1 VSVQAQLV
9 LHRFDRFVDPA
20 AKRLVL
26 TVRSSQRAEVERE
39 SVDVYR
45 HALLQAS
52 LTRENHKNAG
62 KKENR
67 AGTFGFL
74 VTLNKHERCEPSRR
88 RIQGLSCCG
97 ASEIA
102 PIPSVLSGLNF
113 ANGVEL
119 FREKPSHLY
128 ADYVN

>member
-88 RIQGLSCCG
+88 RIQGIELLWRVRNSAYSECSLRFEFRQWGG
-97 ASEIA
+97 AFPRKAVA
-102 PIPSVLSGLNF
+102 PI
-113 ANGVEL
+113 
-119 FREKPSHLY
+119 R
-128 ADYVN
+128 